1 MKKFKGKLKAKSL
14 MDKIK
19 VKENKD
25 LMKPTD
31 KEVNVK
37 LGVTEEI
44 STKREMTTD
53 NMMVSSTNKKMLL
66 VNRININ
73 KNKGMKIRLRK
84 AIRTETIKSVN
95 NMHKWVISKIIIST
109 MTEDHKLVARVWEIE
124 EGVLEEATEMT
135 IKWTSPY
142 KILNTPPRIH

>member
-19 VKENKD
+19 VKENKY

-53 NMMVSSTNKKMLL
+53 NTMVSSTNKKMLL

-84 AIRTETIKSVN
+84 GIRTETIKSVN

-109 MTEDHKLVARVWEIE
+109 MTEDHKLVTRVGEIE

>member
-31 KEVNVK
+31 KEVNIK

-53 NMMVSSTNKKMLL
+53 NTMVSSTNKKMLL

-84 AIRTETIKSVN
+84 GIRTETIKSVN

-109 MTEDHKLVARVWEIE
+109 MTEDHKLVTRVGEIE
-124 EGVLEEATEMT
+124 EVVLEEATEMT

-142 KILNTPPRIH
+142 KILNTPTRIH

>member
-109 MTEDHKLVARVWEIE
+109 MTEDHKLVARVGEIE